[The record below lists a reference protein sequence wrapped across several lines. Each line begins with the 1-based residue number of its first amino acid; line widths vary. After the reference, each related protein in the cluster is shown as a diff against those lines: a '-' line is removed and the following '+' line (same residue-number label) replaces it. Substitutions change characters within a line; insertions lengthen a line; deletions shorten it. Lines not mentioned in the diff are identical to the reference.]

1 MGPGHC
7 ARRASYAP
15 SLCHYTLSPA
25 LSPARATRWL
35 PSLQVH
41 RAAASAA
48 PPPRTSMPL
57 SGRPVLAMV
66 HPRPQLMLTWPRPRH
81 IAGSTWRGSGRAPP
95 LATVGPG
102 RTLPAAAWFG
112 EAEAQGCGPL
122 TVPPSVGLSRR
133 DTCRGAVGGR
143 DCNTLS
149 RCWSGFLLPA
159 AQEKPILQAGPK
171 PNSSPV
177 MLPLWS
183 SLSWTSFTFPVQPL
197 RGQAAALALAP
208 SAGGHP
214 SLLQRSQE
222 APGGRPAGPRR
233 PTQQRLR
240 EAAMHVAARGPG
252 SFLLPASHTFPS
264 QSPRTDD
271 WPPTLALA
279 S

>member
-1 MGPGHC
+1 MAPQSTGPQGGSFC
-7 ARRASYAP
+7 
-15 SLCHYTLSPA
+15 C
-25 LSPARATRWL
+25 
-35 PSLQVH
+35 
-41 RAAASAA
+41 

-66 HPRPQLMLTWPRPRH
+66 HPRPQLMLTWPRSQH
-81 IAGSTWRGSGRAPP
+81 IAGSGWRGSGRAPP

-102 RTLPAAAWFG
+102 RTLPAAAWFR
-112 EAEAQGCGPL
+112 EAEAQGGGPL
-122 TVPPSVGLSRR
+122 TVPPGHVSG
-133 DTCRGAVGGR
+133 CGGGR

-177 MLPLWS
+177 MLPLRS

-197 RGQAAALALAP
+197 RTPSSPLPGRGQATRCPLLPPRGAIHHSC
-208 SAGGHP
+208 SAHRK
-214 SLLQRSQE
+214 LQ
-222 APGGRPAGPRR
+222 AAGPRR
-233 PTQQRLR
+233 LTQRRLR

-264 QSPRTDD
+264 QSPRTYD